1 MPTKDKLL
9 MSETDLTGLAMYSGW
24 CSMHGGWYNGGSC
37 PKCSSSDAI
46 VPFEKKALILKC
58 SECGGDWYNSHVC
71 SQREET
77 MDNEQ
82 YIELKSTTDQ
92 RWTLERDGIM
102 AIRWQQEAGPLLGAR
117 VFMYSGLEI
126 PFVGKEAQRLK
137 EWFNG

>member
-1 MPTKDKLL
+1 
-9 MSETDLTGLAMYSGW
+9 
-24 CSMHGGWYNGGSC
+24 
-37 PKCSSSDAI
+37 
-46 VPFEKKALILKC
+46 
-58 SECGGDWYNSHVC
+58 
-71 SQREET
+71 